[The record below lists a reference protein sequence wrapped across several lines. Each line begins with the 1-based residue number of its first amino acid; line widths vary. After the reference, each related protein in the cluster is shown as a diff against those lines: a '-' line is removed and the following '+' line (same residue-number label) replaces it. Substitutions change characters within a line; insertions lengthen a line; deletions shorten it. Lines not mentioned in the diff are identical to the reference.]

1 MTVRPPAL
9 PADLLGIDATL
20 SDTERD
26 IRAATRQLVDDL
38 VRPHI
43 ASWYADGH
51 LPARQLAAEFGA
63 AGLLGMHLNGYG
75 CAGASAVEYGLACLE
90 LEAGDSG
97 IRSLVSVQGSLAMHP
112 IWKYGSDEQKDRWLP
127 GMAAG
132 ELIGCFGLTEP
143 DSGSDPASMTTR
155 ATPTGDGY
163 RLDGAKMW
171 ITNGTIA
178 DVAVIWA
185 KVADAQ
191 AGNGDAHAGNG
202 DAQARAADAHAGSR
216 DAQAGN
222 GVVRGFV
229 VPTNSPGFAAR
240 EVPAKLSLRA
250 SSTAEIVLDGVQL
263 GADALLPGAFG
274 LKGPLS
280 CLTQARTGILFGAL
294 GAARDCLATA
304 IDYATTR
311 RQFGKPIGAFQ
322 LTQAKLADMA
332 TAWSAAYLM
341 ALHIGRTI
349 DAGPSTASTSSGA
362 GTSDP
367 VALAARIS
375 MGKLNSTR
383 TALDIARS
391 CRSILGANGI
401 TGDYPVMRHAANL
414 ETVLTYE
421 GTAEIHQLVLGK
433 ALTGLDA
440 FA

>member
-97 IRSLVSVQGSLAMHP
+97 IRSLVSVQGSLAMYP

-202 DAQARAADAHAGSR
+202 DAQAGDGDAQAGAAHAP
-216 DAQAGN
+216 AGN

-367 VALAARIS
+367 GALAARIS

>member
-51 LPARQLAAEFGA
+51 LPARQLAAQFGA

-97 IRSLVSVQGSLAMHP
+97 IRSLVSVQGSLAMYP

-202 DAQARAADAHAGSR
+202 DAQA
-216 DAQAGN
+216 GN

-280 CLTQARTGILFGAL
+280 CLAQARTGILFGAL

-367 VALAARIS
+367 GALAARIS